1 MHFCIWRNAADPVE
15 EIVTR
20 AKKGST
26 LAWDWWIVRAMT
38 RAIFVLFLSVN
49 LVLVGC
55 GPRGFITLVPTA
67 KTDAVEATV
76 QTVFIATDRRIEGTG
91 PDGLIEQRFGEARD
105 PHLRFGRID
114 ISVPPVHVPGQ
125 IEWPGNRPPDP
136 ELHFVARAGT
146 RYANEHAFF
155 RDIPRGDTGTVV
167 LFVHGFNVNN
177 AEAIYRLAQ
186 IAHDYKTET
195 PVVSFSWP
203 SAGDARGYVYDRDS
217 VIFARDDLETL
228 LVGLARDGRRTV
240 ILAHSMG
247 GQLVMET
254 LRQMSISGK
263 GDALRPIDGVA
274 LISPDIDEDV
284 FLRQAKRITPFPQ
297 PFMLMVS
304 KRDKALGLAALI
316 TGKPSRLGSIED
328 PSRLEGLP
336 IEIIDLSDIEGG
348 DRAGHSTAF
357 TAPAAIRLLQ
367 DLGPT

>member
-1 MHFCIWRNAADPVE
+1 MLPAV
-15 EIVTR
+15 
-20 AKKGST
+20 KS
-26 LAWDWWIVRAMT
+26 
-38 RAIFVLFLSVN
+38 
-49 LVLVGC
+49 
-55 GPRGFITLVPTA
+55 
-67 KTDAVEATV
+67 DAVQSTV
-76 QTVFIATDRRIEGTG
+76 QTVYIATDRRVEGTG
-91 PDGLIEQRFGEARD
+91 PAALIEQRFGEARD
-105 PHLRFGRID
+105 PQLRYGRID
-114 ISVPPVHVPGQ
+114 ISVPPTHVPGQ

-136 ELHFVARAGT
+136 AQHFVARSGS
-146 RYANEHAFF
+146 RYANQYAFLK
-155 RDIPRGDTGTVV
+155 DIPRGDSGSVV

-186 IAHDYKTET
+186 IAHDFETET
-195 PVVSFSWP
+195 PVISFSWP

-228 LVGLARDGRRTV
+228 LLGLARDGRKTV

-263 GDALRPIDGVA
+263 GDALRPIAGVA

-284 FLRQAKRITPFPQ
+284 FLRQATRISPFPE

-304 KRDKALGLAALI
+304 TRDKALGLAALI
-316 TGKPSRLGSIED
+316 TGKPSRLGSIQD
-328 PSRLEGLP
+328 PSRLDGLP

-367 DLGPT
+367 ELGPT

>member
-1 MHFCIWRNAADPVE
+1 MN
-15 EIVTR
+15 
-20 AKKGST
+20 
-26 LAWDWWIVRAMT
+26 
-38 RAIFVLFLSVN
+38 RAIIILFLSVN

-55 GPRGFITLVPTA
+55 APRGAITLLPGIGEDVD
-67 KTDAVEATV
+67 DAAV
-76 QTVFIATDRRIEGTG
+76 QTVFIASDRRL
-91 PDGLIEQRFGEARD
+91 DGSGSDALIEQRFGEERN
-105 PHLRFGRID
+105 PQLRYGRID
-114 ISVPPVHVPGQ
+114 ISIPPTHVPGQ

-136 ELHFVARAGT
+136 KQHFIARSGT
-146 RYANEHAFF
+146 RYVNQYAFLK
-155 RDIPRGDTGTVV
+155 DIPRHEDGTVV

-177 AEAIYRLAQ
+177 AESIYRLAQ
-186 IAHDYKTET
+186 IAHDYETET
-195 PVVSFSWP
+195 PVISFSWP

-228 LVGLARDGRRTV
+228 LVGLARDNRKAV

-263 GDALRPIDGVA
+263 GDALRPIAGVA

-284 FLRQAKRITPFPQ
+284 FLRQANRITPFPE

-304 KRDKALGLAALI
+304 QRDRALGLAALI

-328 PSRLEGLP
+328 PSRLDGLP

-367 DLGPT
+367 DLGPA

>member
-1 MHFCIWRNAADPVE
+1 
-15 EIVTR
+15 
-20 AKKGST
+20 
-26 LAWDWWIVRAMT
+26 MT
-38 RAIFVLFLSVN
+38 RVILTLFLSASI
-49 LVLVGC
+49 VLAGC
-55 GPRGFITLVPTA
+55 GPRGVITVLPGA
-67 KTDAVEATV
+67 KTGADTSAV
-76 QTVFIATDRRIEGTG
+76 QTVFIATDRRVEGAG
-91 PDGLIEQRFGEARD
+91 PAALIEQRFGEARD
-105 PHLRFGRID
+105 PQLRYGRID
-114 ISVPPVHVPGQ
+114 ISIPPTHVPGQ

-136 ELHFVARAGT
+136 AQHFVARSGT
-146 RYANEHAFF
+146 RYTNQTAFLN
-155 RDIPRGDTGTVV
+155 DIPRGTSGSVV

-186 IAHDYKTET
+186 IAHDYETET
-195 PVVSFSWP
+195 PVISFSWP

-228 LVGLARDGRRTV
+228 LLGLARDGRRTV

-263 GDALRPIDGVA
+263 GDALRPIAGVA

-284 FLRQAKRITPFPQ
+284 FLRQANRISPFPE

-304 KRDKALGLAALI
+304 TRDKALGLAALI
-316 TGKPSRLGSIED
+316 TGKPSRLGSIQD
-328 PSRLEGLP
+328 PSRLAGLP

-367 DLGPT
+367 ELGPT